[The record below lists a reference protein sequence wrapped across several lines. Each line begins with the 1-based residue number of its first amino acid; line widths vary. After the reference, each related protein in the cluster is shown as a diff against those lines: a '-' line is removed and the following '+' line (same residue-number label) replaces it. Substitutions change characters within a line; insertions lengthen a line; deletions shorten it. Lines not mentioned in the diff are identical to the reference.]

1 MKRLL
6 KSRDY
11 LMNYLGLLLLIGFI
25 SLGAIGGCNNSEG
38 AGRNESP
45 NGSLGDSGASTTAV
59 SSTTTC
65 TDIPTDA
72 SCFRPSPLC
81 ESTVT
86 GGGCDCEY
94 VGDDGKSLGPA
105 PISLSIP
112 TQCDGNVEVGAPCSA
127 WECICYNATDDNAS
141 ISATAYVVCLD

>member
-1 MKRLL
+1 MC
-6 KSRDY
+6 
-11 LMNYLGLLLLIGFI
+11 
-25 SLGAIGGCNNSEG
+25 SLQCPAQ
-38 AGRNESP
+38 
-45 NGSLGDSGASTTAV
+45 SLGDCLDCSPTGFCNEEEPPTAQEPVTTAFI

-141 ISATAYVVCLD
+141 ISATAYVICLD